1 MYADIRRMT
10 SGEIENLPRSANS
23 DKSEPQARGDEAV
36 SDIRQPVPGSRRVA
50 VDGIFYNPVRSTPP

>member
-1 MYADIRRMT
+1 MT

-36 SDIRQPVPGSRRVA
+36 SGIRQPVPGSRRA
-50 VDGIFYNPVRSTPP
+50 TVDGIFYNTVRSTPP